1 MKELATDLSYSSS
14 PAGSTCSMRW
24 GPGRAQTWRHR
35 GDGGFDGSCYE
46 VTELAEVPARAFVTT
61 RHYEGSWPAAVR
73 RFGLVDVRQ
82 GGCLVGAAILSIPSN
97 RKVLTN
103 VFPGLRPYEES
114 LELGRLILDDSV
126 ASNGETWFLARVFQ
140 QAAAAGIRG
149 IVSFADPVPRLDE
162 HGRTRKA
169 GHIGVCYLAKGGY
182 YTGRSAARSVTVL
195 RTGQVLSDR
204 ALQKVRAQETGHAY
218 VERML
223 IQHGAAVRRAGQAP
237 AGWLT
242 EALAAAG
249 ARRQPHGGKHRYAF
263 RLGSTRRDRCAV
275 VIAPALQPRPTY
287 PDLPAPPELD
297 LGLD

>member
-14 PAGSTCSMRW
+14 TAGSTCSMRW

-126 ASNGETWFLARVFQ
+126 
-140 QAAAAGIRG
+140 
-149 IVSFADPVPRLDE
+149 
-162 HGRTRKA
+162 
-169 GHIGVCYLAKGGY
+169 
-182 YTGRSAARSVTVL
+182 
-195 RTGQVLSDR
+195 
-204 ALQKVRAQETGHAY
+204 
-218 VERML
+218 
-223 IQHGAAVRRAGQAP
+223 
-237 AGWLT
+237 
-242 EALAAAG
+242 
-249 ARRQPHGGKHRYAF
+249 
-263 RLGSTRRDRCAV
+263 
-275 VIAPALQPRPTY
+275 
-287 PDLPAPPELD
+287 
-297 LGLD
+297 